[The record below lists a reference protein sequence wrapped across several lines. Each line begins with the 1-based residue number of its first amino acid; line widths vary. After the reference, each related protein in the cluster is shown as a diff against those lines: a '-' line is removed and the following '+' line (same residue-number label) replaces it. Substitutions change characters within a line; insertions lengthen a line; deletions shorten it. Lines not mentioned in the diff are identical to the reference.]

1 MHPDVVK
8 KMNETIALLK
18 LIERETAILGDIND
32 KRIVTSRRSSEVQ
45 NKILELDI
53 IIASNGTDENTEKF
67 RKQIVDEADRVL
79 NIREA
84 QKFDF

>member
-1 MHPDVVK
+1 
-8 KMNETIALLK
+8 MNETIALLK